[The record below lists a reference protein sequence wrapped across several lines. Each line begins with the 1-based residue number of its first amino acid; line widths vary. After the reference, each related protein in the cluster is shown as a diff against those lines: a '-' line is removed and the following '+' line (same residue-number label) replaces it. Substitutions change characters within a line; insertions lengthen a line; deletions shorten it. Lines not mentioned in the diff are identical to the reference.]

1 MISGPMPSPA
11 NVKIVAI
18 LILVGKWGSKLL
30 FMVLLVIVLLAG
42 LYSLLKNDFLGNE
55 RRKKSESIVDS

>member
-30 FMVLLVIVLLAG
+30 FMVLLFMVLLAG
-42 LYSLLKNDFLGNE
+42 LDSLLKNDFLGNE
-55 RRKKSESIVDS
+55 LRKKSGSIVDS